1 MPCHS
6 KWPAFIQERHWP
18 HLPRSCRNHLNFGF
32 NICPQ
37 HWDIFLSVV
46 SLCPLNIPFYC
57 SLKKKKQP
65 KKSRI
70 TLWSSSLYIVICKVL
85 CKEPFTSALPEWGT
99 SASWT
104 LSSVAN
110 VQLVL
115 SDVLAPLKA
124 SIWIVP
130 VAKRNR
136 SNALSHQRVSH
147 WDLNQMEE
155 DLVCGGWACWLR
167 LRLSFLRDAWGL
179 FLSLDFRILAGRSLR
194 ELFLLPPH
202 DVYTK
207 KSQACWKPF

>member
-1 MPCHS
+1 MTSIYSGKTLATSPTVL
-6 KWPAFIQERHWP
+6 QEPSELWVQ
-18 HLPRSCRNHLNFGF
+18 HLSSTLGHF
-32 NICPQ
+32 
-37 HWDIFLSVV
+37 
-46 SLCPLNIPFYC
+46 SLCRFSLSLKHSFLLF
-57 SLKKKKQP
+57 LKKKKQP